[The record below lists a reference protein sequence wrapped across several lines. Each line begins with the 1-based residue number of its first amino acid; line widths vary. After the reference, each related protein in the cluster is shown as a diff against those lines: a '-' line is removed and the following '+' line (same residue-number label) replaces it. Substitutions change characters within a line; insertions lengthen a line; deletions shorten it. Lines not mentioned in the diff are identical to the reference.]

1 MDSNTLAVLWAL
13 VSALG
18 FGLALVTTRLGL
30 RYLPPAAG
38 ARISVPS
45 TALLLWLLAPWR
57 ATWPNPVPWTA
68 LAIFAAVGVA
78 FPAWVTLLTFEAN
91 RRLGPTLT
99 GTLGAVTP
107 LFTVLGGVLLLR
119 ESPTAAVLGGTAG
132 VVAGVMILT
141 GAGSVAGGGPRWPLA
156 LPVAAAVI
164 RALAQVGT
172 KAGLAL
178 LAQPFLAALVGYTVS
193 TAMVFAFSRWL
204 GTVPRFTL
212 RSRGVGWFVLS
223 GMGNGGSVLALY
235 TALQHGPVSVV
246 APVAAGYP
254 VVTYLI
260 SIALFPEERL
270 GLRRLAGVALVV
282 GGVALVMV

>member
-1 MDSNTLAVLWAL
+1 MNSNTQAIAWAL
-13 VSALG
+13 VSAVG
-18 FGLALVTTRLGL
+18 FGLALVTTQLGL
-30 RYLPPAAG
+30 RYVPPSAG

-57 ATWPNPVPWTA
+57 ATWPSPVPWPA

-91 RRLGPTLT
+91 RRLGPTLS

-107 LFTVLGGVLLLR
+107 LLTVLGGVLLLR
-119 ESPTAAVLGGTAG
+119 ESPTAAELAGTGG
-132 VVAGVMILT
+132 VVAGVMVLT
-141 GAGSVAGGGPRWPLA
+141 GMGGAPGAWPRWSLA
-156 LPVAAAVI
+156 LPLAAAVI
-164 RALAQVGT
+164 RAMAQVGT

-193 TAMVFAFSRWL
+193 TVMVLALSRWL
-204 GTVPRFTL
+204 GSVPRFTL

-223 GMGNGGSVLALY
+223 GLCNGGSVLALY

-254 VVTYLI
+254 VVTYAV
-260 SIALFPEERL
+260 SIVLFPEERL
-270 GLRRLAGVALVV
+270 GLRRLLGVALVV
-282 GGVALVMV
+282 AGVVLVMV

>member
-1 MDSNTLAVLWAL
+1 MSYAAKRSIPFESL
-13 VSALG
+13 S
-18 FGLALVTTRLGL
+18 TR
-30 RYLPPAAG
+30 
-38 ARISVPS
+38 S
-45 TALLLWLLAPWR
+45 
-57 ATWPNPVPWTA
+57 
-68 LAIFAAVGVA
+68 GVA

-119 ESPTAAVLGGTAG
+119 ESPTAAELGGTAG

-141 GAGSVAGGGPRWPLA
+141 GTGAVAGGGSRWLLA

-172 KAGLAL
+172 KVGLAL
-178 LAQPFLAALVGYTVS
+178 LPQPFLAALVGYTVS
-193 TAMVFAFSRWL
+193 TAMVFAFSSGL
-204 GTVPRFTL
+204 GTVPRFSL

-223 GMGNGGSVLALY
+223 GLCNGGSVLALY

-246 APVAAGYP
+246 APVSAGYP
-254 VVTYLI
+254 VVTYLL
-260 SIALFPEERL
+260 SFALFPEERH

-282 GGVALVMV
+282 AGVVLVMA